1 MLGRREFISW
11 LGSFIAGRDDLADDP
26 LREST
31 ATNVIFVA
39 GQSNAVGWN
48 ETAATVP
55 SLLQR
60 PSGAMI
66 WTGRAWQYLV
76 NGTNNGKLS
85 SNGSKWGCEA
95 EFARLWALERNE
107 RLFIVK
113 HAVGGTALADYWS
126 PGTGTGYIAMTRYA
140 TTAKSALTGKGY
152 TVNCIGLLW
161 MQGESDAVN
170 QAQANAY
177 CANLSNFFARVR
189 SDWGSASMP
198 IVVGRI
204 ADQAELTYRTVV
216 RAAQAEVVA
225 GDGHAAL
232 VDTDAYGNDGLHYS
246 TNGIVDMGADMY
258 AAWKTLARPA

>member
-11 LGSFIAGRDDLADDP
+11 LGSFIAGRDDLAADP
-26 LREST
+26 TPEST
-31 ATNVIFVA
+31 AANVILVA

-55 SLLQR
+55 SLLQGR
-60 PSGAMI
+60 SGAMI

-113 HAVGGTALADYWS
+113 HAIGGTALADYWA
-126 PGTGTGYIAMTRYA
+126 PGAGTGYVAMISYA
-140 TTAKSALTGKGY
+140 TTAKSALAAKGY

-161 MQGESDAVN
+161 MQGESDGVS
-170 QAQANAY
+170 QTQANAY
-177 CANLSNFFARVR
+177 YANLSTFFARVR

-216 RAAQAEVVA
+216 RTAQAEVVA

-232 VDTDAYGNDGLHYS
+232 IDTDAYGNDGLHYS
-246 TNGIVDMGADMY
+246 TNGIVNMGADMY
-258 AAWKTLARPA
+258 AAWKTLTRST